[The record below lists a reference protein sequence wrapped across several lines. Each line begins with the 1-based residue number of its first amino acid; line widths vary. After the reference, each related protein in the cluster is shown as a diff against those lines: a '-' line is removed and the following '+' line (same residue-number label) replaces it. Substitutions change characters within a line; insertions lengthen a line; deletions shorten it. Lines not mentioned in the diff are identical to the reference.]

1 MFLVLHR
8 MEQDNSFGLNT
19 SSNFERGFM
28 QATEQTTTLD
38 AEKEWKIL
46 NQLAEI
52 AADIENQ
59 TSYYSFQLEDGSPIS
74 DTLLVDVNS
83 WISQLQSLVPNTN
96 PQEAVPV
103 VLPNLTPTA
112 STSASEKE
120 SSEVKSDEAKKIDEE
135 FHKDPV
141 DEENGA
147 DSSTYLG
154 AVAEAVAQELQGN
167 PTAGFEN
174 ADALDANESNEE
186 NLDSKDP
193 IDEDDEELVSINQ
206 AIEEAEQIEAQ
217 SVHRVQLNS
226 ELDDERES
234 NLDEVEEEI
243 EEEEAESWFQEEL
256 AEEEQALSLKDS
268 GEEEIHPESLL
279 LQETAEPSQVAKS
292 EGEEQSE
299 ENPEDSETE
308 LETSEAEDTLEK
320 VEASEEVIS
329 DLSDSTS
336 ESVEAQSVS
345 AEELIEGDKLVL
357 SRMPDDANPADEPI
371 IDEDSESLEAS
382 ESSENLV
389 TDDAN
394 EPLEILT
401 PSEVE
406 LLASEASHGGVI
418 DEEEEL
424 EDEEDLVVEL
434 DLESEEDLTEEDPEN
449 LAIQDENEIVTHCTT
464 DSDQS
469 DQPTPEYEELNQNL
483 TSDPES
489 TEIESKNLEE
499 ETSESSEIDSGLKSD
514 EVNDESSEI
523 DELQEISVE
532 EYEVEEGRDIP
543 QIENSEDVLT
553 EESEAEEAAKSPD
566 TQTSQNTHSEELGE
580 SVNEKQI
587 NENTENEVEQLSD
600 GDEHQD
606 EEGLVIESEQEIS
619 QEAMDLQD
627 LESLESS
634 NPTLVIPEKIS
645 ESSSEEEEN
654 STDPQ
659 NEQSAA
665 NLQFLQDR
673 YNRIADAALKEGKLE
688 LAKDCYDSLA
698 KILSLMK

>member
-1 MFLVLHR
+1 
-8 MEQDNSFGLNT
+8 
-19 SSNFERGFM
+19 M
-28 QATEQTTTLD
+28 QATEQTTTPNT
-38 AEKEWKIL
+38 EKEWKIL

-59 TSYYSFQLEDGSPIS
+59 TSYYSFQLDDGSPIS
-74 DTLLVDVNS
+74 DTLLVDVGS

-112 STSASEKE
+112 STSVSEKE
-120 SSEVKSDEAKKIDEE
+120 SSEVKSDEAKEIDEA

-186 NLDSKDP
+186 NLDSTGP

-206 AIEEAEQIEAQ
+206 AIEEAEQIEAK

-279 LQETAEPSQVAKS
+279 LQETGEPSQVAKS
-292 EGEEQSE
+292 EVEEQSQ
-299 ENPEDSETE
+299 ENSEDSETE
-308 LETSEAEDTLEK
+308 LETSEAEDTPEK

-336 ESVEAQSVS
+336 ESVEAQSV
-345 AEELIEGDKLVL
+345 ATEELIESDKLVL

-371 IDEDSESLEAS
+371 IDEDSDSVEAS
-382 ESSENLV
+382 ESLENLV
-389 TDDAN
+389 TEDAN
-394 EPLEILT
+394 EPFEILT

-406 LLASEASHGGVI
+406 LLASEASHGGLI
-418 DEEEEL
+418 DEEEES

-449 LAIQDENEIVTHCTT
+449 LAIQDENEIVTQFTT

-469 DQPTPEYEELNQNL
+469 DQPTPEHQELNQDL
-483 TSDPES
+483 TSDSGS
-489 TEIESKNLEE
+489 TEVENTKLEQE
-499 ETSESSEIDSGLKSD
+499 ASDSSEIDSELKSD

-523 DELQEISVE
+523 DDLQEISVE
-532 EYEVEEGRDIP
+532 EDEVEEDRDIL
-543 QIENSEDVLT
+543 QIENSDDVLT
-553 EESEAEEAAKSPD
+553 EESEAEEAAESPD
-566 TQTSQNTHSEELGE
+566 TQTSQYTHSEELAG
-580 SVNEKQI
+580 SVNEEKI
-587 NENTENEVEQLSD
+587 SEHAENEVEQISY

-606 EEGLVIESEQEIS
+606 EEVHVLESQQEIS

-634 NPTLVIPEKIS
+634 NPTLVIPKKIS
-645 ESSSEEEEN
+645 ESSPEEEEN

-665 NLQFLQDR
+665 NLQFLQER

-698 KILSLMK
+698 KILRLMK

>member
-1 MFLVLHR
+1 
-8 MEQDNSFGLNT
+8 
-19 SSNFERGFM
+19 M

-112 STSASEKE
+112 STSASETE
-120 SSEVKSDEAKKIDEE
+120 SSEVKSDEAKEIDEE

-308 LETSEAEDTLEK
+308 LETSEAEDTPEK

-329 DLSDSTS
+329 DLSYSTS

-418 DEEEEL
+418 DEEEDS

-449 LAIQDENEIVTHCTT
+449 LAIQDDNEIETEVTR

-469 DQPTPEYEELNQNL
+469 DQLIPEYKEINQYL
-483 TSDPES
+483 TSDSES
-489 TEIESKNLEE
+489 NDIESKNLEE
-499 ETSESSEIDSGLKSD
+499 ETSESSEIDSELKSK

-523 DELQEISVE
+523 DDLQEISVE
-532 EYEVEEGRDIP
+532 EDEEDRDIL
-543 QIENSEDVLT
+543 QIENSETVLT
-553 EESEAEEAAKSPD
+553 EESEAEEGHDSLD
-566 TQTSQNTHSEELGE
+566 TQTSQTTNLDELGE
-580 SVNEKQI
+580 SVNEEQI
-587 NENTENEVEQLSD
+587 NENVENEVEKLSY

-606 EEGLVIESEQEIS
+606 EEALVKESEQEIS
-619 QEAMDLQD
+619 QEAKDLQD

-634 NPTLVIPEKIS
+634 NPTLTIPDKVS
-645 ESSSEEEEN
+645 EPSSEEEVN

-673 YNRIADAALKEGKLE
+673 YNRIADAALREGKLE

-698 KILSLMK
+698 KILRLMK